1 MNKLLYNVLTIL
13 LNHSIPIMK
22 IHQGNYFTV
31 SIPDSW
37 DAEYDVEEG
46 IDVLFGDNAHGEVQ
60 ISSVIHDEDLTP
72 NDLMHI
78 AEEDLQAGATPQE
91 IDLDDF
97 HGFWFDYSTK
107 EEYWC
112 EWYLCCGQ
120 LMLFVTYNCPV
131 EDEGKDFDEVEK
143 MIGSLL
149 PSNESHGL

>member
-1 MNKLLYNVLTIL
+1 
-13 LNHSIPIMK
+13 MK
-22 IHQGNYFTV
+22 THQGNYFTV
-31 SIPDSW
+31 SIPDTW
-37 DAEYDVEEG
+37 EAEYDSEEG

-60 ISSVIHDEDLTP
+60 ISSVIHDEELTP

-91 IDLDDF
+91 LDLDDF

-120 LMLFVTYNCPV
+120 LMLFVTYNCLV
-131 EDEGKDFDEVEK
+131 EDEGKDYDDVEK
-143 MIGSLL
+143 IIGSLL
-149 PSNESHGL
+149 PSNESHSLKL